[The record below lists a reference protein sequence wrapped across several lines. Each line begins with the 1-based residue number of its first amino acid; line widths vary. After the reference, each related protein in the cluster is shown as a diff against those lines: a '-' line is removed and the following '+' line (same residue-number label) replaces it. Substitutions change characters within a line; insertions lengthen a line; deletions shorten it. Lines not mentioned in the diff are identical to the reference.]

1 MDGDLCACMCVFA
14 GIFFLCCGGCFIIIF
29 IPLLSA
35 GCIIASPQ
43 AGTPWHSYPVSLL
56 LFFPLW
62 QFTYFYQ
69 SGQEP
74 SWHCPMPH
82 SSGVWYFSFTFQER
96 EWEQV
101 WHFLVQANLQ
111 LLHVSAFKKS
121 VTLIALISER
131 LMCLWASDKLK
142 EPPLMRAGLSKFR
155 ANLAFR
161 DLTFLALSNRTS
173 FPSLV

>member
-1 MDGDLCACMCVFA
+1 MGGDFCVCVFA
-14 GIFFLCCGGCFIIIF
+14 GIFFFCVVEVVLSLFLFLSWVLAASSQAPRLELPDTVIQYLSYF
-29 IPLLSA
+29 FSPLA
-35 GCIIASPQ
+35 I
-43 AGTPWHSYPVSLL
+43 HLL
-56 LFFPLW
+56 LPARPRAILKLSHATFLGSLVFF
-62 QFTYFYQ
+62 F
-69 SGQEP
+69 
-74 SWHCPMPH
+74 
-82 SSGVWYFSFTFQER
+82 YFSGER
-96 EWEQV
+96 EREQV

-142 EPPLMRAGLSKFR
+142 EPPLMRAGMSKFR

-173 FPSLV
+173 FPLLV